1 MPAFTFRGVV
11 EQTYPQYID
20 NAKGSTLVAAPGE
33 TYDIAQAEGLTVP
46 GEPDKD
52 GNSEL
57 VPLNL
62 PMPPDDQFTEAKKT
76 PAKTAKET
84 D

>member
-1 MPAFTFRGVV
+1 MPAFTYGGDV

-20 NAKGSTLVAAPGE
+20 TAKGSTLVAAPGE
-33 TYDIAQAEGLTVP
+33 TYGIEQAVGLTVP

-57 VPLNL
+57 VPLKL
-62 PMPPDDQFTEAKKT
+62 PMPPDDRWTSASKKRD
-76 PAKTAKET
+76 ASKENG
-84 D
+84 